1 LWFDLGAASLLVWRV
16 KVTTSSRSVN
26 GLFKCLAEPVAFN
39 VASNAA
45 HCATVDGARFAAA
58 VTAKAATTTAASM
71 TLQHGSKNQY
81 TSAKQSV
88 SQSVNSGKTN
98 ILIRVCKIARTAKDG

>member
-1 LWFDLGAASLLVWRV
+1 
-16 KVTTSSRSVN
+16 VTVSSRSVN

-58 VTAKAATTTAASM
+58 VTAEAATTTAASM
-71 TLQHGSKNQY
+71 TLQHGSMHHMPVCKI
-81 TSAKQSV
+81 
-88 SQSVNSGKTN
+88 SQSVLQSIVG
-98 ILIRVCKIARTAKDG
+98 RRTF